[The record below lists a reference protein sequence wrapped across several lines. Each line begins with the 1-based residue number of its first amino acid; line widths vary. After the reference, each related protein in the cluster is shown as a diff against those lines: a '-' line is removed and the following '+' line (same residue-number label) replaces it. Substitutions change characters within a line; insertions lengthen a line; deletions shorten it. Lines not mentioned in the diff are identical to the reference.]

1 MGSELIPDNLANKW
15 HTPVQASPSEL
26 GLLTLSRAV
35 VQALVSPVGGFLG
48 ESPFYGSDSH
58 RVMHAS
64 TSLAA
69 SSVVAPSSAAMMCRA
84 LLQQDLGHHRW
95 LPDVGSHDGCILPVQ
110 LRHAGLHILG

>member
-1 MGSELIPDNLANKW
+1 MVLEGSAHKR

-48 ESPFYGSDSH
+48 ESESPFHMSNSH
-58 RVMHAS
+58 IMVRAS
-64 TSLAA
+64 TLVDASSIAA
-69 SSVVAPSSAAMMCRA
+69 SVSVGLMCRP
-84 LLQQDLGHHRW
+84 LLQQDLGHHMR
-95 LPDVGSHDGCILPVQ
+95 LPDVGSYDGGILPVQ